1 MENTENLSQT
11 DYAII
16 EYTEV
21 AENGEIVVA
30 LVNNEEVTLKIL
42 EKKNNA
48 AIGLASYGAAAL
60 AIGVWIVIDVKH
72 FVLKEYYKSNKVD
85 LSLNNKGQVELQI
98 AF

>member
-1 MENTENLSQT
+1 MINKGIFDG

-42 EKKNNA
+42 EKKNNQIKLIPA
-48 AIGLASYGAAAL
+48 NNNYETNIYDPGKIKIQG
-60 AIGVWIVIDVKH
+60 K
-72 FVLKEYYKSNKVD
+72 LKTILRNY
-85 LSLNNKGQVELQI
+85 
-98 AF
+98 